1 MAMFLLAA
9 AIGALALA
17 CLIISIRQFQEK
29 GFLFNNAWLWASEKE
44 RRTMDKKPHYH
55 QSGVV
60 FAFLTAIFFC
70 VMLECLFQFGWLRII
85 RWILTAAALFYAFA
99 SSFKK
104 A

>member
-9 AIGALALA
+9 AIGALASA

-60 FAFLTAIFFC
+60 FAFFWQQSFSAS
-70 VMLECLFQFGWLRII
+70 CLN
-85 RWILTAAALFYAFA
+85 AF
-99 SSFKK
+99 SSS
-104 A
+104 AGCGS